1 LPAFQ
6 NQLPAF
12 SNILYSGILATN
24 LFLKKYKMATEEF
37 PLKKVCIICAKGTIE
52 DVYAALVMSN
62 GAVMEGIET
71 KMFFTFF
78 GLDAI
83 TKKTM
88 NSLHTGVV
96 GNPAM
101 RMPGGLPFPTLLGII
116 PGVETGVSAMMR
128 SQMDKLDIPPVK
140 EFLEM
145 IEAGGGEI
153 YACKLAMDMFKL
165 KKDDLWEGV
174 KDVLTVGQFYE
185 MCGGLQTQIIFT

>member
-1 LPAFQ
+1 M
-6 NQLPAF
+6 
-12 SNILYSGILATN
+12 S
-24 LFLKKYKMATEEF
+24 KEEF

-52 DVYAALVMSN
+52 DVYAALVMGN

-71 KMFFTFF
+71 KLFFTFF

-88 NSLHTGVV
+88 DSLKTGTV

-101 RMPGGLPFPTLLGII
+101 RMPGGLPFPTLLGVI
-116 PGVETGVSAMMR
+116 PGVEAGVSAMMR
-128 SQMDKLDIPPVK
+128 SQMEKLDVPPVK

-165 KKDDLWEGV
+165 TKADLWDGV
-174 KDVLTVGQFYE
+174 ADVLTVGQFYE
-185 MCGGLQTQIIFT
+185 KCGGLQTQIIFT